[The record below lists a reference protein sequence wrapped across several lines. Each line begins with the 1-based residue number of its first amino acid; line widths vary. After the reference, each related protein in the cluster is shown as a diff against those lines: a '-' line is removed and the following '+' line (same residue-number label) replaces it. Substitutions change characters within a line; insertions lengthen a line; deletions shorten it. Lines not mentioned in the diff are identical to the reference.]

1 MSKGKARQILVY
13 QKKHNARMR
22 FASPPARRAGS
33 SSVKSPETAVST
45 AKQKSKWRLYFAY
58 PIFVIIFF
66 AFAVFGQNQFEDRL
80 ISNIFITFERG
91 ETDASASAQFELIAR
106 NALGERY
113 SAVRIRNAL
122 AALYRTGRIAFAQV
136 EAESVGAENVNLRFV
151 IRRKTE
157 AKRVSVNIGNFT
169 GAPVTEDDLLY
180 RLNLIEPGTTF
191 TEQVLRNNVDLIQNY
206 LRERGYYNAA
216 VSFTQTPLANENE
229 VAVTFNVTPNAQ
241 ARVEDFKINIEDFNA
256 AKIREKLKLKPGET
270 FSQEKLNQDVE
281 RIRAALRE
289 EKFVAPQ
296 LNEPRPVYDPESNTI
311 TIELSGKA
319 GPTVNVSV
327 EAEGEK
333 VGESAQTRLL
343 PVKREGTLDFSAIEE
358 GRRRL
363 ENYFQEQ
370 GYFFASVTPV
380 CSVKPEFAENE
391 ASYTEN
397 ETEVLCQALS
407 GADLTDRVV
416 DVTYRADLNR
426 RLKLVD
432 IRIEGT
438 DKLPIEEVRTVLQSQ
453 EASILGIIPFLGYGR
468 GYTSEQLLR
477 RDQLTI
483 TTLMNELGYR
493 NAEVRVRQGVALNGE
508 DLIITFV
515 VDEGIPTRISGIE
528 ITGNTAFSDDVLKA
542 ELPNLEGQNFSRA
555 RARNG
560 VRKLS
565 EFYSNAGY
573 YYARVNYA
581 IEEVPDQPNQ
591 TEDSVKIIYTIENE
605 GKKVFINRILISGN
619 EDTKREAILKSLNMR
634 PGEVLRSRDI
644 FASEQNLY
652 ASDAFRRVTIKP
664 EPAGE
669 RPDGNALTDII
680 INVEEQPARLI
691 TYGGGYSTDGGA
703 FGSFDIRHFNLFGN
717 LQQGG
722 ARVQMSRLRQIVQLD
737 YINPRFRPDGEN
749 ADGIIRFAP
758 LTVTAQF
765 QRDSTITRFF
775 RSAFDRGTFG
785 IVQRIDEDGNP
796 IDEFGNETG
805 DPTINRLTLQ
815 AETSRTIS
823 VKSRSIL
830 FARYKF
836 EAVRL
841 SNIESLLIKD
851 LLLPDQNI
859 RTSGFG
865 ANFVRDTRENCS
877 IRFTLLETIRRGEPG
892 EPCRYSPTD
901 PTKGDYLTAEYNISA
916 PFLGANIG
924 FHKFQAS
931 YYRFYT
937 FPKLKNTTLAG
948 RAVLGLAS
956 VFSKRERFSSSQFPD
971 LEGILPISER
981 FFGGGSTT
989 LRGFEFESAGPRV
1002 VIVPQGFFR
1011 NSDGEQVFLSPF
1023 TVPFGG
1029 NALAIVNLEA
1039 RVPVSDSIRA
1049 VPFYDGGNV
1058 FRRVADIFRSPD
1070 IPDNDVFRQNLRA
1083 RWTHTVG
1090 EFAVDYGVLLNP
1102 PRFLIP
1108 QIDGSNATFQ
1118 PRRTQLH
1125 FRFAQAF

>member
-1 MSKGKARQILVY
+1 MNRMILQKIRACSSAITYFRIFALLRLCFVVLLFSFVVFPQIQYNDRVIS
-13 QKKHNARMR
+13 N
-22 FASPPARRAGS
+22 
-33 SSVKSPETAVST
+33 
-45 AKQKSKWRLYFAY
+45 
-58 PIFVIIFF
+58 VII
-66 AFAVFGQNQFEDRL
+66 AFEGNVRD
-80 ISNIFITFERG
+80 S
-91 ETDASASAQFELIAR
+91 SAAAQFELIAR

-113 SAVRIRNAL
+113 SVVKIRNAL
-122 AALYRTGRIAFAQV
+122 AALYRTNRIASAKV
-136 EAESVGAENVNLRFV
+136 EAENIGENNVNLRFV
-151 IRRKTE
+151 IRRKTQ
-157 AKRVSVNIGNFT
+157 AKTVSVNIGNFS

-180 RLNLIEPGTTF
+180 RLNLIEPGTAF

-206 LRERGYYNAA
+206 LRERGYYNAE
-216 VSFTQTPLANENE
+216 VTFTQMPLENESE
-229 VAVTFNVTPNAQ
+229 VAVTFNVTPNTQ
-241 ARVEDFKINIEDFNA
+241 AKVEEFRLNIEGFNPA
-256 AKIREKLKLKPGET
+256 EISRKLRLKPGVN
-270 FSQEKLNQDVE
+270 FSREALNQDIV
-281 RIRAALRE
+281 RIRTALRE

-296 LNEPRPVYDPESNTI
+296 LNEERVVYDRESNSV
-311 TIELSGKA
+311 TIELTGA
-319 GPTVNVSV
+319 VGPIVNVSV

-333 VGESAQTRLL
+333 VSESAQTRLL
-343 PVKREGTLDFSAIEE
+343 PVKREGTLDFSAIVE
-358 GRRRL
+358 GQRRL
-363 ENYFQEQ
+363 ENHFQEQ
-370 GYFFASVTPV
+370 GYFFVSVTPI

-391 ASYTEN
+391 ASFTEN
-397 ETEVLCQALS
+397 ETEVLCSALS
-407 GADLTDRVV
+407 GAELADRTV
-416 DVTYRADLNR
+416 DVVYQTDLNR

-438 DKLPIEEVRTVLQSQ
+438 DKLPVEEVRAVLQTQ
-453 EASILGIIPFLGYGR
+453 EASILGIIPYFGFGR
-468 GYTSEQLLR
+468 GYTSQEILR

-483 TTLMNELGYR
+483 TALMNELGYR
-493 NAEVRVRQGVALNGE
+493 NAEVTVRQGVALNGE

-515 VDEGIPTRISGIE
+515 INEGVPTRISGVE
-528 ITGNTAFSDDVLKA
+528 INGNTVFSDDELKTA
-542 ELPNLEGQNFSRA
+542 LPNLEGRNFSRA

-560 VRKLS
+560 VRAIA
-565 EFYSNAGY
+565 EYYANAGY

-581 IEEVPDQPNQ
+581 IEEVADQPNQ
-591 TEDSVKIIYTIENE
+591 TEDFVKIIYTVENE
-605 GKKVFINRILISGN
+605 GKKVFVNRILISGN
-619 EDTKREAILKSLNMR
+619 ENTKREAIIKSINLR
-634 PGEVLRSRDI
+634 PDEILRNRDI

-652 ASDAFRRVTIKP
+652 ATDAFRRVTIRP

-669 RPDGNALTDII
+669 RADGNALTDII

-703 FGSFDIRHFNLFGN
+703 FGSFDIRHFNLFGR

-722 ARVQMSRLRQIVQLD
+722 ARVRMSRLQQIAQID
-737 YINPRFRPDGEN
+737 FINPRFRRDSTTE
-749 ADGIIRFAP
+749 DGIIRFAP
-758 LTVTAQF
+758 LSVTAQF

-785 IVQRIDEDGNP
+785 IVQRVDEDGNP
-796 IDEFGNETG
+796 IDEFGTVTG
-805 DPTINRLTLQ
+805 DPTINRLTLS

-823 VKSRSIL
+823 IKSRSIL
-830 FARYKF
+830 FVRYKF

-841 SNIESLLIKD
+841 SNVESLLIRD
-851 LLLPDQNI
+851 LLLPDANI

-892 EPCRYSPTD
+892 DPCRYSPTD
-901 PTKGDYLTAEYNISA
+901 PTTGDYLTAEYNFSV

-937 FPKLKNTTLAG
+937 IPKLKNTTFAG
-948 RAVLGLAS
+948 RAVLGLAN

-981 FFGGGSTT
+981 FFAGGSTT

-1002 VIVPQGFFR
+1002 VIVPQGTFR
-1011 NSDGEQVFLSPF
+1011 NSSGEQVFLSPF

-1039 RVPVSDSIRA
+1039 RIPLSNSVRA

-1058 FRRVADIFRSPD
+1058 FRRVADIFKAPNVTSD
-1070 IPDNDVFRQNLRA
+1070 DVFRQNLTA

-1090 EFAVDYGVLLNP
+1090 LGFRLKTPIGGEFAVDYGYLLNP

-1108 QIDGSNATFQ
+1108 QLNAPNATFI